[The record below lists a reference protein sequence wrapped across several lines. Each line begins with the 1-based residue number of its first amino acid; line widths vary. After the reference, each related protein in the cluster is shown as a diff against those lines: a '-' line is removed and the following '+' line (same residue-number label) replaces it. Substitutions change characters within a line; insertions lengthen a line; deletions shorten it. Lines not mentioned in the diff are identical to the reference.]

1 MTCSILYPT
10 RDRVQRYFSD
20 SKFLFQ
26 GRRDEKREGEV
37 FLALS
42 KVNIANG
49 TTDPGVDCFNQSAYF
64 TCVAYPTPRIAL
76 SVRWSVRK
84 AHIFNG
90 RRSSSSSRR
99 TCIIDTC
106 IIPTSSYIIPTCMH
120 HVYMHHGYIHR

>member
-64 TCVAYPTPRIAL
+64 TCVAYPTPRITL

-84 AHIFNG
+84 VAHIFNG
-90 RRSSSSSRR
+90 RSSSSRR

>member
-76 SVRWSVRK
+76 SVRSLARNK
-84 AHIFNG
+84 IC
-90 RRSSSSSRR
+90 R
-99 TCIIDTC
+99 IIDTC
-106 IIPTSSYIIPTCMH
+106 IIPTSFAGGHSEGADT
-120 HVYMHHGYIHR
+120 G